1 MRIIRL
7 AVNKV
12 LNLHILTVQFAFSI
26 SNKVFSL
33 HKMSVGFFS
42 HFSDLFDSCFCSI
55 IVSS

>member
-12 LNLHILTVQFAFSI
+12 LNLHILIVQFAFSI

-33 HKMSVGFFS
+33 HKMSVGFFLIS
-42 HFSDLFDSCFCSI
+42 ATYL
-55 IVSS
+55 IVAFVL